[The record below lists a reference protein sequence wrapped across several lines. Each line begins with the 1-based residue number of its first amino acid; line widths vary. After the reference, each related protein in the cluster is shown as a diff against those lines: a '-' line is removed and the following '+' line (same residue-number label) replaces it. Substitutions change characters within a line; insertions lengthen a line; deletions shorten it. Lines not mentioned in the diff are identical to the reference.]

1 MFSSKARRAGSDA
14 IDPKAIWIDL
24 LNPDAADHE
33 HAELTCGLRLPD
45 KAALSEI
52 ESSSRHYHEGEAT
65 YLSASL
71 MYAAD
76 TDGADLTPVGFI
88 LTPQHLVTVRFEE
101 MKAFDTAAK
110 RLADHPPASPLD
122 AFTAVIEEVVD
133 RKADVLEG
141 VAARLGEVS
150 TRIFDRARPDRR
162 NRASDQLRR
171 TLTEVGRAGTQLG
184 KMRASLLTTH
194 RIVSYVIDET
204 ARHADRDLKR
214 RLAAADEDIHS
225 LTGFSET
232 LANKVQFLLDAVL
245 GFINIDQNDVI
256 KVLTV
261 VSVVGVPPTLVA
273 SWYGMNFKHMPEL
286 DWHLGYPYAFCLLV
300 LSALLPL
307 AWLKARGW
315 F

>member
-1 MFSSKARRAGSDA
+1 MFTSKARRTDA
-14 IDPKAIWIDL
+14 DPVDSKAIWIDL
-24 LNPDAADHE
+24 LNPGPADHE
-33 HAELTCGLRLPD
+33 HAEALCGLRLPD

-52 ESSSRHYHEGEAT
+52 ESSSRHYQEGEAT

-71 MYAAD
+71 MFAAD
-76 TDGADLTPVGFI
+76 TDDADLTPVGFI
-88 LTPQHLVTVRFEE
+88 LTPRHLITVRFEA
-101 MKAFDTAAK
+101 MKAFDSAAR
-110 RLADHPPASPLD
+110 RLAEHPPASPLD

-141 VAARLGEVS
+141 VAAKLGAVS
-150 TRIFDRARPDRR
+150 GRIFERERSSRR
-162 NRASDQLRR
+162 KGASDRLRR

-204 ARHADRDLKR
+204 ASHADRDLKR

-232 LANKVQFLLDAVL
+232 LANKVQFLLDATL

-286 DWHLGYPYAFCLLV
+286 DWHYGYPYAFCLLV
-300 LSALLPL
+300 LSFVLPL
-307 AWLKARGW
+307 GWLKARGW